1 MYRSMPFLVNNLCLH
16 IQSVENVAC
25 IWLSKNIPVHGFHS
39 LVVFMPVQQ

>member
-16 IQSVENVAC
+16 IQSVEKRGVYLAV
-25 IWLSKNIPVHGFHS
+25 KNIPVHGFHS